1 MERAIFAYESAF
13 LGAFSFNTGIN
24 RLDFN
29 FVENR
34 PFFLAIHQQVM
45 YDLLYS
51 TEFHLLI
58 LMYLL
63 VISSVV
69 AAHALP
75 LNMPASYSHFS
86 LCLIPMA
93 HFYISISFL

>member
-51 TEFHLLI
+51 
-58 LMYLL
+58 
-63 VISSVV
+63 
-69 AAHALP
+69 LP
-75 LNMPASYSHFS
+75 
-86 LCLIPMA
+86 
-93 HFYISISFL
+93 SFTC